1 MGLSPSVLAGGDD
14 GGVDVSG
21 GGHLSNCK
29 KPLVKRKRK
38 EIIIINVPKDSR
50 HVTSTRLEPCMRRC
64 WGDVVTRGADMF
76 AAFFL

>member
-14 GGVDVSG
+14 GGVEVSG

-38 EIIIINVPKDSR
+38 EIIINMYPRTRDTSR
-50 HVTSTRLEPCMRRC
+50 RRVSSPAC
-64 WGDVVTRGADMF
+64 VVAGVMW
-76 AAFFL
+76 